1 MVVAHP
7 LLGAAVDHI
16 NNFLAVRVKVKRVA
30 MPRIHVGTHEQEFL
44 GGHKIGSAEPL
55 VIGPSVGL
63 TKSVGD
69 LDETAF
75 SGRHSG
81 AG

>member
-1 MVVAHP
+1 MTW
-7 LLGAAVDHI
+7 
-16 NNFLAVRVKVKRVA
+16 
-30 MPRIHVGTHEQEFL
+30 IHVGAHEQEFL
-44 GGHKIGSAEPL
+44 GGHEIGSAEPL
-55 VIGPSVGL
+55 VVGPSVGL